1 MFRFVAFHTQCLCH
15 HDDRIESNLWVR
27 IFCKSP
33 CRNAIRTSDILQ
45 WGSKVIGCTHKC
57 RWKNASRTAA
67 AKPIIARCSQ
77 TSNSPGARPSTN
89 FPLSSLSCI
98 GAPGGV
104 VDYQREMQLMLN
116 LQQSLLVHHSWGHQ
130 AQELATLQN
139 KFQAN
144 SVTFVHSSAGRL
156 SFLRSQFGN
165 PCIWRYGVESL
176 INLPLFPP
184 DEYRETRPH
193 SEHHKFLAARLSCAC
208 TAPPSSCEGKKQ
220 TYPALPSHRPP

>member
-1 MFRFVAFHTQCLCH
+1 MFRFVAFHTQCLRH
-15 HDDRIESNLWVR
+15 HNDRIESNLWVR
-27 IFCKSP
+27 TFCKSP
-33 CRNAIRTSDILQ
+33 CRNAIGTSDILQ

-104 VDYQREMQLMLN
+104 VDYQGEMQLMLN
-116 LQQSLLVHHSWGHQ
+116 LQQSLHHPWDTKLKSWQ
-130 AQELATLQN
+130 PCRIN
-139 KFQAN
+139 FRPI
-144 SVTFVHSSAGRL
+144 SVTFAHSSAGRL
-156 SFLRSQFGN
+156 SFLRFQSPGDPGLQ
-165 PCIWRYGVESL
+165 SL
-176 INLPLFPP
+176 MNSPLFPP
-184 DEYRETRPH
+184 LMNIARRTRPH

-220 TYPALPSHRPP
+220 TFPALPSHRPP

>member
-1 MFRFVAFHTQCLCH
+1 MFRFVAFHTQCLRH
-15 HDDRIESNLWVR
+15 HNDIIASNLWVR

-33 CRNAIRTSDILQ
+33 CRNAIGTSDILQ
-45 WGSKVIGCTHKC
+45 LGSKVIGCTHKC

-77 TSNSPGARPSTN
+77 TSNSPGARSSTN

-104 VDYQREMQLMLN
+104 VDYQGEMQLMLN
-116 LQQSLLVHHSWGHQ
+116 LQQSLHHPWGHQ

-144 SVTFVHSSAGRL
+144 KCHLRTLVSWSFVLPAVSVSGRSRAAVIDEFAFVPAA
-156 SFLRSQFGN
+156 
-165 PCIWRYGVESL
+165 
-176 INLPLFPP
+176 
-184 DEYRETRPH
+184 DEYRETHTRPH

-208 TAPPSSCEGKKQ
+208 TAPPSLCEGKKQ
-220 TYPALPSHRPP
+220 TNPAYASHRPP